1 MTTDEPHL
9 AYQLRQLA
17 DTIATN
23 PHRNPTQRQA
33 ETILTAGIHLYT
45 QGHTALTKSDQWSG
59 PWPTG
64 SGGPTSKGDHSD
76 PTPNAALGRTDLNPE
91 RSYHQ
96 RLTLAAGAAVTASA
110 AVTHLVRIIHQ
121 TTQRARPTDECTE
134 RNCTDTAEPGR
145 QGRCP
150 SCAKWRQRW
159 LDNHPGT
166 TRADI
171 PPVPTDTINDRQIRR
186 RRTHTTT

>member
-17 DTIATN
+17 NTIANN
-23 PHRNPTQRQA
+23 PNRNPTQRQA

-76 PTPNAALGRTDLNPE
+76 PTPNAALDRTDLNPE

-96 RLTLAAGAAVTASA
+96 RLTLAAAAAVTASA

-121 TTQRARPTDECTE
+121 TATRARPTDEC
-134 RNCTDTAEPGR
+134 AEHHCHDPAPR
-145 QGRCP
+145 PRHGRCDP
-150 SCAKWRQRW
+150 CAKWRERW
-159 LDNHPGT
+159 LTNHPGAT
-166 TRADI
+166 NADI
-171 PPVPTDTINDRQIRR
+171 PPVPADTIADRQIRR
-186 RRTHTTT
+186 RRTHAS